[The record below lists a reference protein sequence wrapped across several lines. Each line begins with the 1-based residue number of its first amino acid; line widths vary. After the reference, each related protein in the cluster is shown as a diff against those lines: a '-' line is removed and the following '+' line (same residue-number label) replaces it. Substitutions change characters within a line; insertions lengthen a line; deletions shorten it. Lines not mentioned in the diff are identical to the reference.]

1 MTIPACSRSL
11 SLYRST
17 VVPAVLPDWDTDT
30 LRFDE
35 VKGGLSNRLLCISQS
50 GSAAKLALRLYGRG
64 TELYVDRGMEAAV
77 MLLAAA
83 AGLSAPLVCQFENGL
98 IYDWLPGR
106 SLRREEMGEEGVMGM
121 VARTMARLHATQVP
135 PGYGAREPA
144 LWHNLDGW
152 LAHLELSPPDSCLFR
167 SPQFA
172 PIGCLA
178 ALRSEVE
185 RLRAG
190 LSSTRSPVL
199 LCHNDLNPFNII
211 YQAGPTPRVSLIDVE
226 FAAPNYQAF
235 DIGNHFV
242 QFAGSLNPD
251 FTLFPS
257 EAVQKTWI
265 RLYLEESDRLA
276 GNVRLSPPSLP
287 PSLHSFSQ

>member
-1 MTIPACSRSL
+1 M
-11 SLYRST
+11 
-17 VVPAVLPDWDTDT
+17 VLPDWDTDT
-30 LRFDE
+30 VCFDDVTE
-35 VKGGLSNRLLCISQS
+35 GMSNRLLCISRS
-50 GSAAKLALRLYGRG
+50 GGGTKLALRLYGCG

-199 LCHNDLNPFNII
+199 LCHNDLSSLNII
-211 YQAGPTPRVSLIDVE
+211 YQAGLTPRVSLIDLE
-226 FAAPNYQAF
+226 YAAPNYQAF
-235 DIGNHFV
+235 DIGNHFCE
-242 QFAGSLNPD
+242 FAGVHTLD

-257 EAVQKTWI
+257 EAVQKQWI

-276 GNVRLSPPSLP
+276 GTVRPPSPPSLP
-287 PSLHSFSQ
+287 PSHLSLGLPTCRGEVCVRRR